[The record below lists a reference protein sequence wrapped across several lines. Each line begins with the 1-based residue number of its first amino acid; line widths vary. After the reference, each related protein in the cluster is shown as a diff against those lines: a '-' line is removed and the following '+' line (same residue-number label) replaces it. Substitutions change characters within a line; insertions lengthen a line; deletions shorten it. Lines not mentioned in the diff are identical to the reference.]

1 MGKIAGINWD
11 ESTQRQVGECA
22 GVNRI
27 SPPRIWLN
35 RVIQEDSMMDAMRQL
50 YPSAAGRYT
59 CWHQLTNRRYCNE
72 GARIDYTL
80 VDKSF
85 FKYVKRGKVESLRI
99 HPAGPDDPNSE
110 ESAACVATAN
120 NGYQPVS
127 FQGGGIVEASQDV
140 LDTQFGEPHTG
151 LIYTPP
157 SFSDHIA
164 ISLLLDDECLTPS
177 LALDKSDSPTRKAQP
192 HKSQKT
198 IASFFAA
205 ASSTS
210 KKHNSSSSGPRFR
223 MGKPAKQESGIKRFF
238 VQPSSSSN
246 KKGKK

>member
-1 MGKIAGINWD
+1 MGKIADINWD
-11 ESTQRQVGECA
+11 KSTQREIGEYA
-22 GVNRI
+22 GASRMA
-27 SPPRIWLN
+27 PPRIWLN
-35 RVIQEDSMMDAMRQL
+35 RVIQEDSMIDAMRQL

-59 CWHQLTNRRYCNE
+59 CWNQLTNRRYCNE

-80 VDKSF
+80 LDKSL
-85 FKYVKRGKVESLRI
+85 FKHVKRGDVESLRV

-110 ESAACVATAN
+110 EAAACVATAN
-120 NGYQPVS
+120 GGFQAVP
-127 FQGGGIVEASQDV
+127 FQGGGIVEAPQDV

-177 LALDKSDSPTRKAQP
+177 LALDKSDSPTRTAQP

-198 IASFFAA
+198 IASFFAS

-210 KKHNSSSSGPRFR
+210 KNQNRSSSSSKFR
-223 MGKPAKQESGIKRFF
+223 AGKLTKKESGIKRFF
-238 VQPSSSSN
+238 VEPSSSSS